1 MKRDAIMI
9 VFIAML
15 LLIVAWMFAYTQ
27 GMRLKS
33 EEVSQQVVFAENLKT
48 KKSCKK
54 HGYTWKAV
62 GIAQFYTCIEEYSD
76 GGKSCESSSDCQGN
90 CIQKNID
97 GPATCELSSDRFGCG
112 NTVENI
118 AKWEGILCID

>member
-9 VFIAML
+9 IFIAML
-15 LLIVAWMFAYTQ
+15 LLIVAWMFAYAQ
-27 GMRLKS
+27 GTRLEPEIS
-33 EEVSQQVVFAENLKT
+33 RQAVFVENLKT
-48 KKSCKK
+48 QEACEEYGHS
-54 HGYTWKAV
+54 WKAV
-62 GIAQFYTCIEEYSD
+62 GKAQFYTCIEEYSD
-76 GGKSCESSSDCQGN
+76 GGESCESSSDCQGN

-118 AKWEGILCID
+118 AKGEGILCID